1 METSR
6 LTTRILTETEKLIA
20 ESCDTNVLDEKSV
33 ALHKLIIKKH
43 YNAADVAIDY
53 ERQRIKMDV
62 IISEEDY
69 DPKTVNL
76 ALATVPVNMFF
87 KNLCDFLKSC
97 LEKDVK
103 SLAFYAR
110 VLMQYANKNVALPS
124 S

>member
-6 LTTRILTETEKLIA
+6 LTTRILMETEKLISQ
-20 ESCDTNVLDEKSV
+20 SCEEHQIDKKS
-33 ALHKLIIKKH
+33 ADLHKLLLKKY
-43 YNAADVAIDY
+43 YNAAEVKIDY
-53 ERQRIKMDV
+53 ERHRINMDV

-76 ALATVPVNMFF
+76 ALATVPVNIFF

-110 VLMQYANKNVALPS
+110 ILLQYTDKNMAMPAY
-124 S
+124 

>member
-6 LTTRILTETEKLIA
+6 LTTRILMETEKLIMQ
-20 ESCDTNVLDEKSV
+20 SCASDTFDKKSTD
-33 ALHKLIIKKH
+33 LHKLIIKKH

-53 ERQRIKMDV
+53 VRHRINMDV

-76 ALATVPVNMFF
+76 ALATVPVNIFF

-103 SLAFYAR
+103 SLAFYSR
-110 VLMQYANKNVALPS
+110 ILMQYTNKNMALHAF
-124 S
+124 

>member
-6 LTTRILTETEKLIA
+6 LTTRILTETEKLISQ
-20 ESCDTNVLDEKSV
+20 SCEENPFDKKSV
-33 ALHKLIIKKH
+33 DLHKLLLKKY
-43 YNAADVAIDY
+43 YNAADVTIDY
-53 ERQRIKMDV
+53 ERHRINMDV

-76 ALATVPVNMFF
+76 ALATVPVNIFF

-110 VLMQYANKNVALPS
+110 ILMQYTNKNMAIAY
-124 S
+124 